1 MWNEWKRIWRH
12 PKRCMILLLLPVFC
26 MFMFWEGEAEGIRIS
41 DGVEM
46 IRHSQ
51 IYKKHVEI
59 CQSMEWETAESW
71 LREEQDHLASASL

>member
-46 IRHSQ
+46 IQMCIRDSAISACMGLPRSSQ
-51 IYKKHVEI
+51 PP
-59 CQSMEWETAESW
+59 
-71 LREEQDHLASASL
+71 